1 VRHRAIRRRQFLATT
16 DAGRRAWQNRRVARS
31 GAFKDRPLWRRLQT
45 IHHAIKERKFPN
57 ASSLATELSVS
68 SKTVQRDLDYL
79 RDELEAPIE
88 FDRLENGYV
97 YSRPDFVLPFLPVD
111 GKDLFSIG
119 VAAQFLGLFGG
130 TPLGRDLK
138 DCYERLAHLM
148 PPAVRMRPEI
158 VMEKL
163 AIRNAAFRPVH
174 EKTWEAVSESLQR
187 GISLSI
193 RYHRP
198 GEAASE
204 PRVVRPYAF
213 VLSGR
218 DWMVLAEDQAAGQVK
233 LFYLARIEDARP
245 TGERYTIPRD
255 FDAQKFFRH
264 TFGLFVGDAK
274 PFRMRVR
281 FSAAVSDEIRELQ
294 FHPDQKIETTK
305 TGEAILEIPAQSVKE
320 ARRFVLVWGKDAV
333 VLEPPALIEDLR
345 NEAEA
350 LARSYSGAALGPRP
364 QPRQRP
370 ARSPEA
376 RRGKI
381 DRPR

>member
-1 VRHRAIRRRQFLATT
+1 
-16 DAGRRAWQNRRVARS
+16 VARS

-57 ASSLATELSVS
+57 ASSLAAELAVS

-163 AIRNAAFRPVH
+163 AIRNAAFRPVR

-198 GEAASE
+198 GEAAGE

-218 DWMVLAEDQAAGQVK
+218 DWMVLAEDQSAGQVK
-233 LFYLARIEDARP
+233 LFYLARIEEAAS
-245 TGERYTIPRD
+245 TGERYTIPRG
-255 FDAQKFFRH
+255 FDAEKFFRN

-274 PFRMRVR
+274 PFKMRVR

-294 FHPDQKIETTK
+294 FHPDQKIETAK

-333 VLEPPALIEDLR
+333 VLEPPELIEDLR

-350 LARSYSGAALGPRP
+350 LARSYSGAAHAARRRP
-364 QPRQRP
+364 SPP
-370 ARSPEA
+370 ASPPA
-376 RRGKI
+376 PRRGKI